1 MFFWTPVDALLN
13 LKNKYCMKTA
23 WQRKY
28 DHNDFKQNVV
38 LLSGFLWW
46 FSPKYLACC
55 SLVHI
60 LQFNV
65 SARFVSRTVFGDN
78 LLIAVIL
85 IYAGKAQLI
94 SNLHFHQA
102 CSINMRFVWWITK
115 CIIKLLLYFFHSG
128 IFVVKMYFSYLLV
141 FLLEIYFV
149 IKMLFVLSHSA
160 AGFSDII

>member
-28 DHNDFKQNVV
+28 DHNDFKQNDI
-38 LLSGFLWW
+38 LLSRFLWW
-46 FSPKYLACC
+46 WRPKYLLRC

-78 LLIAVIL
+78 LLIAIMIL

-102 CSINMRFVWWITK
+102 CSINMRFVWWIAK
-115 CIIKLLLYFFHSG
+115 YIIKLLLYFFLPG
-128 IFVVKMYFSYLLV
+128 IFIVKMYFSYVFSFPFRNLLC
-141 FLLEIYFV
+141 
-149 IKMLFVLSHSA
+149 
-160 AGFSDII
+160 